1 MTELSNGQSA
11 HDLKSLEIALKNA
24 GLLID
29 NHIHYLSTPFKVN
42 EKMYFIL
49 IFLSEDSQW
58 ITFTSRILE
67 KQEWRKIIQSKNM
80 QDHELMK
87 ILLRINGQH
96 NFGIFALDKD
106 GNIIIIGQIV
116 NTKMDEMIYRQYIQ
130 AISLMFTHFLEIA
143 FA

>member
-1 MTELSNGQSA
+1 MTELLNGQSV

-24 GLLID
+24 GLLIE
-29 NHIHYLSTPFKVN
+29 NHTFYLSSPFKVN
-42 EKMYFIL
+42 DEIYHIL

-67 KQEWRKIIQSKNM
+67 KEDWKRIIQSKNM

-96 NFGIFALDKD
+96 NFGKFALDKD

-116 NTKMDEMIYRQYIQ
+116 NTKMDEMIYRQYMQ
-130 AISLMFTHFLEIA
+130 AFSMMFSNFLELA